1 MKAPSMRTILILLV
15 TGILTL
21 SPTTTQSQV
30 FPALGSSESL
40 FGTDAHV
47 AVSAYRGMVEEH
59 AEGIVRAL
67 RIVAST
73 DEARSGDWEKIK
85 PLLNTLS
92 SSLETDATAW
102 FVLPDGKY
110 HATETEDT
118 ATLTLKDR
126 AYFPTLMAG
135 KEIFG
140 DLVVSKAT
148 GHRSVIIAAP
158 VQKNGK
164 TTGGVGVSLRVRLLS
179 KLVMQHMPLPDDSY
193 FYALERD
200 TRISLHQKA
209 ERMFKTPTDVGD
221 EALGEKFKKALKQE
235 KGTIEYTLNG
245 KNMTALYEF
254 SPELGWYFFIAKER
268 LTAS

>member
-1 MKAPSMRTILILLV
+1 MRTILLLLV
-15 TGILTL
+15 TTVLTL
-21 SPTTTQSQV
+21 SPTTIQSQV
-30 FPALGSSESL
+30 LPALGSSEVL

-67 RIVAST
+67 RIIAST

-135 KEIFG
+135 KDIFG

-158 VQKNGK
+158 VKKNGD
-164 TTGGVGVSLRVRLLS
+164 TIGGVGVSLRVRLLS
-179 KLVMQHMPLPDDSY
+179 KLVMEHMPLPTDSY
-193 FYALERD
+193 FYALEKD
-200 TRISLHQKA
+200 TRISLHQMA

-221 EALGEKFKKALKQE
+221 EALGEQFKKALQRD

-245 KNMTALYEF
+245 KNMVALYEF
-254 SPELGWYFFIAKER
+254 SPVLGWYFFIAKER
-268 LTAS
+268 RTTS